1 MDKLC
6 TRLHQYCEN
15 SEIIDDYDR
24 QFASTISFIDPIDR
38 LFNILHEIIHN
49 RSIFQR
55 RLSQRSIDKL
65 FTFIHQISPL
75 LDNQPNHTHILKLE
89 GQLQAGNYKRTSIKT
104 FRSYTS
110 SSSSDHS
117 QYQQQK
123 HYTAKAPPPPP
134 LSKINNLDY
143 SMSQH
148 SQSQYF

>member
-6 TRLHQYCEN
+6 ARLCQYCEN
-15 SEIIDDYDR
+15 SETIDDYDR
-24 QFASTISFIDPIDR
+24 QFITIIDPIDR

-49 RSIFQR
+49 RCIFQR

-65 FTFIHQISPL
+65 FTFIHQISIL
-75 LDNQPNHTHILKLE
+75 LDGKSNHFHTFKLE
-89 GQLQAGNYKRTSIKT
+89 GQLQAGNYKKTGTSIKT

-117 QYQQQK
+117 QYQK
-123 HYTAKAPPPPP
+123 HYTAKPP
-134 LSKINNLDY
+134 SKINNLDY
-143 SMSQH
+143 SISQQ